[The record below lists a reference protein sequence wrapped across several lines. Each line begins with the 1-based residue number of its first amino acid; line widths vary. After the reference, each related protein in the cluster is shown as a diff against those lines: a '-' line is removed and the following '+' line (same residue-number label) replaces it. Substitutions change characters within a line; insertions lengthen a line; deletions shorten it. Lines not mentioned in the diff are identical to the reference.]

1 MILVSTMAS
10 PCTMLHT
17 LILCPRTGHKV
28 LGAWIKD
35 SLVKQGQTTAKAE
48 NLVKNVS
55 TTINT
60 LSYDVR
66 AFSNFVST
74 LAASRRP
81 FADSEKEGSG
91 IDIADDMP
99 NFVDLLLYDTIMAK
113 AHISLDRIANGHR
126 RKAAKDDDK
135 ASSSAADL
143 APESVAA
150 LKDLGQLAARLV
162 RTMMTIAKSHVI
174 RDTLG

>member
-1 MILVSTMAS
+1 MILVSTMTS

-48 NLVKNVS
+48 NLIKNVS

-66 AFSNFVST
+66 AFSNFVAN

-81 FADSEKEGSG
+81 FAASENDS
-91 IDIADDMP
+91 DISVADDMP

-113 AHISLDRIANGHR
+113 AHISLDRIVNGQR
-126 RKAAKDDDK
+126 RKAANDDDK
-135 ASSSAADL
+135 STSTELS
-143 APESVAA
+143 PESVEA

-174 RDTLG
+174 RDRVK